1 MKFDLHI
8 HSCLS
13 PCADLEMSPSE
24 IVRRAVEADVDG
36 IALTDHQSARNA
48 PAIDECAR
56 RAGLGCLFGLEV
68 QTAEEVHTLALFD
81 TVEQALAMTDW
92 VYAAM
97 PKRVNDPETFGD
109 QPVVTWDD
117 DIVEME
123 WRLLAMGCRRTI
135 PETAAKVHELGGL
148 YLAAHVDRP
157 NHSVFGALGCIPEPL
172 PPGDATAQPSLTVA
186 APTARYF
193 DAVELSRTADEAVWL
208 PRIGD
213 YAVTR
218 SSDAHNL
225 DDVARVWTETADTTA
240 DTSAQADDAAHIDD
254 LAHADVA
261 AQAQRREFSIAYLK
275 AIFAAKATTLSPK
288 LTSF

>member
-13 PCADLEMSPSE
+13 PCANLEMSPGE
-24 IVRRAVEADVDG
+24 IVARAKAAGMDG
-36 IALTDHQSARNA
+36 IALTDHQSARNC
-48 PAIDECAR
+48 PAIAECAK
-56 RAGLGCLFGLEV
+56 RAGLKCLYGLEV
-68 QTAEEVHTLALFD
+68 QTAEEVHTVALFD
-81 TVEQALAMTDW
+81 TVEQALAMTDF

-117 DIVEME
+117 DIVELE
-123 WRLLAMGCRRTI
+123 WRILAMGCRHFI

-148 YLAAHVDRP
+148 YIAAHIDRP
-157 NHSVFGALGCIPEPL
+157 NFSVLGTLGSIPEPTTN
-172 PPGDATAQPSLTVA
+172 DQS
-186 APTARYF
+186 PTTYF
-193 DAVELSRTADEAVWL
+193 DAVELSRTADESTWL
-208 PRIGD
+208 PQASK

-225 DDVARVWTETADTTA
+225 EDVARVWTEAD
-240 DTSAQADDAAHIDD
+240 
-254 LAHADVA
+254 LP
-261 AQAQRREFSIAYLK
+261 EFSIAGLK
-275 AIFAAKATTLSPK
+275 MAFAAKTTRLSPK